1 MAQIPRSRL
10 VVQIDEL
17 QEQIKL
23 LREELAYEKRN
34 KIKINKKQKQL
45 KAKLNDE

>member
-10 VVQIDEL
+10 ILQIDKLHE
-17 QEQIKL
+17 EIKL

-34 KIKINKKQKQL
+34 KISRQGNVTVAYYENL
-45 KAKLNDE
+45 

>member
-10 VVQIDEL
+10 VVQIDKL
-17 QEQIKL
+17 QEEVKL

-34 KIKINKKQKQL
+34 KTSKV
-45 KAKLNDE
+45 

>member
-1 MAQIPRSRL
+1 MGQIPRSRL

-17 QEQIKL
+17 HEEIKL

-34 KIKINKKQKQL
+34 KTSKV
-45 KAKLNDE
+45 